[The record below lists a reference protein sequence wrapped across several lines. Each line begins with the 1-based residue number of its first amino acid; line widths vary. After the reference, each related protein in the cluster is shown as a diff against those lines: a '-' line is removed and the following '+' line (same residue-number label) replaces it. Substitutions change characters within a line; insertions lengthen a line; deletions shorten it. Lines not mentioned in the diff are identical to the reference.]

1 MIIMSLLLL
10 IIGLYNTVKWQGPGV
25 VAKLWL
31 LDFYLPS
38 YNKAQWKNL
47 KTFLKL
53 LGPITGHL
61 LSSFGYLFM
70 HLSIYLFIY
79 FLMLINFF

>member
-1 MIIMSLLLL
+1 MLLLLL
-10 IIGLYNTVKWQGPGV
+10 IIGLYNKVQWQGLGV

-31 LDFYLPS
+31 LDFYLL

-47 KTFLKL
+47 RTFLKL
-53 LGPITGHL
+53 LDPITGHL
-61 LSSFGYLFM
+61 LSSFIYFFM
-70 HLSIYLFIY
+70 HLFIYLFIY